1 MMRLAHGE
9 APMGAQPSRP
19 WQAARRILCVRLDSL
34 GDVLMCTPAIRAL
47 RHTLPGCHLTL
58 LSSPSGAAAAP
69 YIPELDAA
77 IPVRAPWM
85 KHDAPASVDALQECA
100 AQLAALRFDAA
111 VIFTSYSQSPLPAAM
126 LCLLAGIPLR
136 LASCREN
143 PYQLLTHWVP
153 EREPERA
160 SRHEVQR
167 QLDLV
172 ADVGCATADTSLSF
186 AVPAADAARAS
197 LLLEETA
204 VDPAAPYLVLHAGA
218 SALSRRY
225 PIRHWLVLI
234 GMLRTRF
241 RYPVILTG
249 DCGDVDALRPLTEA
263 WRAPTHSLIGK
274 LGLGELGALIRG
286 SSLLITNNTGPAH
299 IAAAIG
305 TPLVDLYAPTNP
317 QHTPWRV
324 AHRLLFHDVSCR
336 NCLRSACPQ
345 GHHACLDALS
355 PRTVLEAAAEL
366 LTAAPPRPAR
376 TADEALAFT

>member
-1 MMRLAHGE
+1 MRLAHE
-9 APMGAQPSRP
+9 ETPLSTQSSSP
-19 WQAARRILCVRLDSL
+19 WRAARRILCVRLDSL

-58 LSSPSGAAAAP
+58 LTSPSGAAAAP

-77 IPVRAPWM
+77 FSFRAPWM
-85 KHDAPASVDALQECA
+85 KHEQAAGAEALQECS
-100 AQLAALRFDAA
+100 AQLASQRFDAA

-126 LCLLAGIPLR
+126 LCHLAGIPLR

-153 EREPERA
+153 ERELERA

-186 AVPAADAARAS
+186 DVPPADATRVNMV
-197 LLLEETA
+197 LEEA
-204 VDPAAPYLVLHAGA
+204 GVDPLAPYLVLHAGA
-218 SALSRRY
+218 SAASRRY
-225 PIRHWLVLI
+225 PVRHWLVLI
-234 GMLRTRF
+234 GMLHRQF
-241 RYPVILTG
+241 KHKIILTG
-249 DCGDVDALRPLTEA
+249 DAGDVDALRPLIDG
-263 WRAPTHSLIGK
+263 WRSPARSLIGK

-286 SSLLITNNTGPAH
+286 SQLLITGNTGPAH

-305 TPLVDLYAPTNP
+305 TPLVDLYALTNP

-336 NCLRSACPQ
+336 NCLRSTCPQ
-345 GHHACLDALS
+345 GHHACLDSLA

-366 LTAAPPRPAR
+366 LAAPPQRPAR
-376 TADEALAFT
+376 TDDTVLAFA